1 MICCNLPQYV
11 LRHQRELVGFVNP
24 GETNNHLIQFEQQVE
39 DNTSEYEPLANSMV
53 VTMVRRLF
61 THLCYSS
68 STRWSNGWDSILNIG
83 KHFVFSLSLFFFFFF
98 HPCITAYGLPFLADN
113 SKYVVA
119 LSFIY

>member
-1 MICCNLPQYV
+1 MICCNPPQYV
-11 LRHQRELVGFVNP
+11 LRHQRELVVGFVNL

-39 DNTSEYEPLANSMV
+39 GNTSEYEPLANSMV

-68 STRWSNGWDSILNIG
+68 STQWSNSWDSILNIG
-83 KHFVFSLSLFFFFFF
+83 KHFVFSLSLSF
-98 HPCITAYGLPFLADN
+98 HPCMTAYGLPSLADN
-113 SKYVVA
+113 SKYVAA